1 MPTIIHGVNIDA
13 VLNQPPA
20 QRYSG
25 PEAIARRD
33 ELLLKRAL
41 ASPLREHKR
50 EHSRVKVRDVELTNK
65 DLGT

>member
-1 MPTIIHGVNIDA
+1 MARVRGVNIDA

-33 ELLLKRAL
+33 EMLLDRAL
-41 ASPLREHKR
+41 ASQRR
-50 EHSRVKVRDVELTNK
+50 SGAAVTVRDVELTEK

>member
-1 MPTIIHGVNIDA
+1 MPTIIRGVDIDA

-33 ELLLKRAL
+33 ELLLDRAL
-41 ASPLREHKR
+41 SSPLREH
-50 EHSRVKVRDVELTNK
+50 SRAKVRDIELTNK

>member
-1 MPTIIHGVNIDA
+1 MPTIVHGVDIDA

-33 ELLLKRAL
+33 ELLLDRAL
-41 ASPLREHKR
+41 ASPLRVVDDLRMTVPKD
-50 EHSRVKVRDVELTNK
+50 VKLTNK

>member
-1 MPTIIHGVNIDA
+1 MAIVRGVDIDA

-33 ELLLKRAL
+33 EMLCERAL
-41 ASPLREHKR
+41 R
-50 EHSRVKVRDVELTNK
+50 RVRSYVVVVPGPVRDVELTNK

>member
-1 MPTIIHGVNIDA
+1 MARIDIDA

-20 QRYSG
+20 QRYSE

-33 ELLLKRAL
+33 EMLLERAL
-41 ASPLREHKR
+41 R
-50 EHSRVKVRDVELTNK
+50 RVRSHVVVVPGQVRDVELTNK

>member
-1 MPTIIHGVNIDA
+1 MPTVIHGVDIDA

-33 ELLLKRAL
+33 ELLLERAL
-41 ASPLREHKR
+41 VSPLREHDRVTVR
-50 EHSRVKVRDVELTNK
+50 EVELTRK

>member
-1 MPTIIHGVNIDA
+1 MARVRGVDIDA

-33 ELLLKRAL
+33 EMLLERAL
-41 ASPLREHKR
+41 ASQRRSGTVQIE
-50 EHSRVKVRDVELTNK
+50 SMTVRDVELTEK

>member
-1 MPTIIHGVNIDA
+1 MARVIDIDA

-33 ELLLKRAL
+33 EMLLDRAMRRRR
-41 ASPLREHKR
+41 AQVVVVPGP
-50 EHSRVKVRDVELTNK
+50 VRDVELTNK

>member
-1 MPTIIHGVNIDA
+1 MARVIDIDA

-25 PEAIARRD
+25 PDAIARRD
-33 ELLLKRAL
+33 EMLCRRAL
-41 ASPLREHKR
+41 ASPLREHERVTVR
-50 EHSRVKVRDVELTNK
+50 EVELTNK

>member
-1 MPTIIHGVNIDA
+1 MPTIVRGVDIDA
-13 VLNQPPA
+13 ILNQPPA

-33 ELLLKRAL
+33 ELLLDRAL
-41 ASPLREHKR
+41 ASPLREHDQ
-50 EHSRVKVRDVELTNK
+50 VTVRDVELTNK

>member
-1 MPTIIHGVNIDA
+1 MTAVRGVDIDA
-13 VLNQPPA
+13 VLNQPPT

-33 ELLLKRAL
+33 ELLLERAL
-41 ASPLREHKR
+41 R
-50 EHSRVKVRDVELTNK
+50 RVRSHVVVVPAVVRDVELTNK

>member
-1 MPTIIHGVNIDA
+1 MPTIVRGVDIDA
-13 VLNQPPA
+13 VLNRPPT

-33 ELLLKRAL
+33 EMLLGRELRRVRPQVL
-41 ASPLREHKR
+41 AVPGP
-50 EHSRVKVRDVELTNK
+50 VRDVELTNK

>member
-1 MPTIIHGVNIDA
+1 MARVIDIDA

-33 ELLLKRAL
+33 EMLLDRAL
-41 ASPLREHKR
+41 TPQRRSGTA
-50 EHSRVKVRDVELTNK
+50 VTVRDVELTEK

>member
-1 MPTIIHGVNIDA
+1 MSTIVHGVDIDA

-33 ELLLKRAL
+33 EMLLD
-41 ASPLREHKR
+41 RELCR
-50 EHSRVKVRDVELTNK
+50 MRSQVVVAPGPVRDVELTNK

>member
-1 MPTIIHGVNIDA
+1 MPTIVHGVDIDA
-13 VLNQPPA
+13 VLNQPAA

-33 ELLLKRAL
+33 EMLLDRAL
-41 ASPLREHKR
+41 RLVRSQVVAVPGPVRE
-50 EHSRVKVRDVELTNK
+50 VELTNK

>member
-1 MPTIIHGVNIDA
+1 MAIVRGVNIDA

-25 PEAIARRD
+25 SEAIARRD
-33 ELLLKRAL
+33 ELLLDRAL
-41 ASPLREHKR
+41 ASPLRVADDLRMTVR
-50 EHSRVKVRDVELTNK
+50 EVELTNK

>member
-1 MPTIIHGVNIDA
+1 MPTIIRGVDIDA

-25 PEAIARRD
+25 PEAIARRN
-33 ELLLKRAL
+33 ELLLDRAL
-41 ASPLREHKR
+41 ASQRR
-50 EHSRVKVRDVELTNK
+50 SGTAVTVRDVELTNK

>member
-1 MPTIIHGVNIDA
+1 MAIVRGVDIDE

-33 ELLLKRAL
+33 ELLLDRAL
-41 ASPLREHKR
+41 SSPLRA
-50 EHSRVKVRDVELTNK
+50 HSQAKVREVELTEK

>member
-1 MPTIIHGVNIDA
+1 MPTVIHGVDIDA

-33 ELLLKRAL
+33 ELLLERAL
-41 ASPLREHKR
+41 ALPLREH
-50 EHSRVKVRDVELTNK
+50 SQTKVRDVELTNK

>member
-1 MPTIIHGVNIDA
+1 MAIVIDIDA
-13 VLNQPPA
+13 VLNQHPA

-33 ELLLKRAL
+33 ELLLDRAL
-41 ASPLREHKR
+41 RRVRSQVPAVTGPVRE
-50 EHSRVKVRDVELTNK
+50 VELTNK

>member
-1 MPTIIHGVNIDA
+1 MPTVIHGVDIDA

-33 ELLLKRAL
+33 ELLLDRAL
-41 ASPLREHKR
+41 R
-50 EHSRVKVRDVELTNK
+50 RVRSHVVVVPGPVRDVELTEK

>member
-1 MPTIIHGVNIDA
+1 MTTIIRGVDIDA

-33 ELLLKRAL
+33 EMLLDRAL
-41 ASPLREHKR
+41 ASPLREH
-50 EHSRVKVRDVELTNK
+50 SQTKVRDVELTEK

>member
-1 MPTIIHGVNIDA
+1 MARVRGVDIDT

-33 ELLLKRAL
+33 EMLCRRAL
-41 ASPLREHKR
+41 ASPLREH
-50 EHSRVKVRDVELTNK
+50 SQAKVREVELTNK

>member
-1 MPTIIHGVNIDA
+1 MARVIDIDA

-33 ELLLKRAL
+33 EMLLNRAL
-41 ASPLREHKR
+41 RRRRAHVVVAPGPVRE
-50 EHSRVKVRDVELTNK
+50 VELTNK

>member
-1 MPTIIHGVNIDA
+1 MAIVRGVDIDA

-25 PEAIARRD
+25 PEAIAQRD
-33 ELLLKRAL
+33 EMLLERAL
-41 ASPLREHKR
+41 RQVRSHVVVVPA
-50 EHSRVKVRDVELTNK
+50 VVRDVELTEK

>member
-1 MPTIIHGVNIDA
+1 MAIVRGVDIDA

-33 ELLLKRAL
+33 EMLLERAL
-41 ASPLREHKR
+41 ASPLRVANDLRMMVPK
-50 EHSRVKVRDVELTNK
+50 DIELTNK

>member
-1 MPTIIHGVNIDA
+1 MARVIDIDA

-33 ELLLKRAL
+33 ELLLEQAL
-41 ASPLREHKR
+41 ASPLRKHE
-50 EHSRVKVRDVELTNK
+50 RVTVRDVELTEK

>member
-1 MPTIIHGVNIDA
+1 MARVRGVDIDT

-33 ELLLKRAL
+33 KMLLDRAL
-41 ASPLREHKR
+41 ASPLREHERVTVR
-50 EHSRVKVRDVELTNK
+50 EVELTNK

>member
-1 MPTIIHGVNIDA
+1 MTRDEA
-13 VLNQPPA
+13 FSKALEQLNQPPQ

-33 ELLLKRAL
+33 EMLRSRHVERPTIQTGRATG
-41 ASPLREHKR
+41 EYVMT
-50 EHSRVKVRDVELTNK
+50 EK

>member
-1 MPTIIHGVNIDA
+1 MAIVRGVDIDA

-33 ELLLKRAL
+33 EMLLQRAL
-41 ASPLREHKR
+41 ASPLRVADDMRMMVPK
-50 EHSRVKVRDVELTNK
+50 DVELTEK

>member
-1 MPTIIHGVNIDA
+1 MPTMIRGVDIDA

-33 ELLLKRAL
+33 EMLLDRAL
-41 ASPLREHKR
+41 R
-50 EHSRVKVRDVELTNK
+50 RVRSHVVVVPGPVRDVELTEK

>member
-1 MPTIIHGVNIDA
+1 MPTIVHGVDIDA

-33 ELLLKRAL
+33 GMLLDRAL
-41 ASPLREHKR
+41 N
-50 EHSRVKVRDVELTNK
+50 RVRSQVVVPGPMRDVELTNK

>member
-1 MPTIIHGVNIDA
+1 MAIVRGVDIDA

-33 ELLLKRAL
+33 EMLLERAL
-41 ASPLREHKR
+41 RRARSHVVVVPA
-50 EHSRVKVRDVELTNK
+50 VVRDVELTNK

>member
-1 MPTIIHGVNIDA
+1 MPTVIHGVDIDA

-33 ELLLKRAL
+33 EMLLDRAL
-41 ASPLREHKR
+41 ASPLREHERVTVR
-50 EHSRVKVRDVELTNK
+50 EVELTEK

>member
-1 MPTIIHGVNIDA
+1 MPTIVHGVDIDA
-13 VLNQPPA
+13 VLNQVPQ

-33 ELLLKRAL
+33 EMLLHRE
-41 ASPLREHKR
+41 ASPLREHERVTVR
-50 EHSRVKVRDVELTNK
+50 EVELTSK

>member
-1 MPTIIHGVNIDA
+1 MPTIIHGVDIDA

-33 ELLLKRAL
+33 ELLLDRAL
-41 ASPLREHKR
+41 ASPLREH
-50 EHSRVKVRDVELTNK
+50 ERVTVQEVELTNK

>member
-1 MPTIIHGVNIDA
+1 MAIVRGVDIDA

-33 ELLLKRAL
+33 ELLLEQV
-41 ASPLREHKR
+41 LRRVRSHVAVVPAVVR
-50 EHSRVKVRDVELTNK
+50 EVELTNK